1 MTMRPERRPT
11 GVVWF
16 YSAQFLGDW
25 FGSPVNVASRVTGLL
40 VEQLQRYIPELFGG
54 LRVKSIGSHTL
65 LALMADLGIHDRCL
79 LAILEV
85 SATDAVQ

>member
-1 MTMRPERRPT
+1 MLERIHQRRARLCARPQPPE
-11 GVVWF
+11 
-16 YSAQFLGDW
+16 
-25 FGSPVNVASRVTGLL
+25 GLL

-54 LRVKSIGSHTL
+54 RRVKSIASHTL
-65 LALMADLGIHDRCL
+65 LAFMADLGIHDRGL